1 MRIKDLLLK
10 SYVIDKLTWKHNI
23 SELELRQVFNN
34 GPRIRMIEKGR
45 IKGEDLYVALGRTDA
60 GRYLV
65 VFFIMK
71 MSKEALIV
79 TARDMTDK
87 ERRRYEKK

>member
-1 MRIKDLLLK
+1 
-10 SYVIDKLTWKHNI
+10 
-23 SELELRQVFNN
+23 LRQVFNN
-34 GPRIRMIEKGR
+34 EPKIRRIEKGK

-71 MSKEALIV
+71 TSKEALVV
-79 TARDMTDK
+79 TARDMTEK

>member
-10 SYVIDKLTWKHNI
+10 SDVIDKLSWKHSI

-34 GPRIRMIEKGR
+34 KPKIRRIEKGK

-79 TARDMTDK
+79 TARDMTEK

>member
-10 SYVIDKLTWKHNI
+10 SDVIDKLSWKHNI

-34 GPRIRMIEKGR
+34 KPKIRRIEKGK

-79 TARDMTDK
+79 TARDMTEK

>member
-10 SYVIDKLTWKHNI
+10 GYVIDKLTWKHNI

-34 GPRIRMIEKGR
+34 EPKIRRIEKGK

-71 MSKEALIV
+71 TSKEALIV
-79 TARDMTDK
+79 TARDMTEK

>member
-1 MRIKDLLLK
+1 MRIRDLLLK
-10 SYVIDKLTWKHNI
+10 DDVIDKLLSKQHI
-23 SELELRQVFNN
+23 SEVELRQRFNN
-34 GPRIRMIEKGR
+34 EPKIRRIENGK

-71 MSKEALIV
+71 MSKEAMIV
-79 TARDMTDK
+79 SARDMTEK
-87 ERRRYEKK
+87 ERRKYEKK

>member
-1 MRIKDLLLK
+1 MRINDLLLK
-10 SYVIDKLTWKHNI
+10 SYVIDKLAWKHNI

-34 GPRIRMIEKGR
+34 GPKIRRIEKGK

-60 GRYLV
+60 GRYLE

-71 MSKEALIV
+71 ASKEALIV
-79 TARDMTDK
+79 TARDMTKK
-87 ERRRYEKK
+87 ERTRYEKK

>member
-1 MRIKDLLLK
+1 MQIKDLLLRE
-10 SYVIDKLTWKHNI
+10 YVIDKLAWKHNI

-34 GPRIRMIEKGR
+34 KPKIRRMERGK
-45 IKGEDLYVALGRTDA
+45 IKGEDLYAALGRTDA

-71 MSKEALIV
+71 KSKEALIV
-79 TARDMTDK
+79 TARDMTEK

>member
-10 SYVIDKLTWKHNI
+10 SYVIDKLAWKHNI

-34 GPRIRMIEKGR
+34 EPKIKRIEKGKIR
-45 IKGEDLYVALGRTDA
+45 GEDLYAALGRTDG

-79 TARDMTDK
+79 TARDMTGK

>member
-23 SELELRQVFNN
+23 SELELRQVFNSE
-34 GPRIRMIEKGR
+34 PRIRMIKKGR

>member
-10 SYVIDKLTWKHNI
+10 SYVIDKLAWKHNI

-34 GPRIRMIEKGR
+34 EPKIRRIERGK

-71 MSKEALIV
+71 TSKEALIV
-79 TARDMTDK
+79 TARDMTEK

>member
-10 SYVIDKLTWKHNI
+10 NYVIDKLLWKHHI

-34 GPRIRMIEKGR
+34 GPKIMRMEKGK

-71 MSKEALIV
+71 TSKEALIV
-79 TARDMTDK
+79 TARDMTEK

>member
-10 SYVIDKLTWKHNI
+10 SYVIDKLAWKHNI

-34 GPRIRMIEKGR
+34 EPKIRMIEKGK

-71 MSKEALIV
+71 ISKEALIV
-79 TARDMTDK
+79 TARDMTEN

>member
-1 MRIKDLLLK
+1 MRIKDLLLG
-10 SYVIDKLTWKHNI
+10 SYVIDKLAWKHNI

-34 GPRIRMIEKGR
+34 EPKTRRIEKEKIR
-45 IKGEDLYVALGRTDA
+45 GEDLYVALGRTDA
-60 GRYLV
+60 GRYLA

-71 MSKEALIV
+71 VGKEALIV

-87 ERRRYEKK
+87 ERKRDEKK

>member
-10 SYVIDKLTWKHNI
+10 GYVIDKLAWKHNI

-34 GPRIRMIEKGR
+34 EPKIRRIEKGK

-71 MSKEALIV
+71 TNQEALIV
-79 TARDMTDK
+79 TARDMTEK

>member
-1 MRIKDLLLK
+1 MRIRDLVLK
-10 SYVIDKLTWKHNI
+10 SHVIDKLAWKHNI

-34 GPRIRMIEKGR
+34 EPKIRRIEKGK

-71 MSKEALIV
+71 TNKEALIL
-79 TARDMTDK
+79 TARDMTQK

>member
-10 SYVIDKLTWKHNI
+10 GYVIDKLAWKHNI
-23 SELELRQVFNN
+23 LELELRQVFNN
-34 GPRIRMIEKGR
+34 EPKIRMIEKGK

-71 MSKEALIV
+71 TSKEALIV
-79 TARDMTDK
+79 TARDMTEK

>member
-1 MRIKDLLLK
+1 
-10 SYVIDKLTWKHNI
+10 
-23 SELELRQVFNN
+23 
-34 GPRIRMIEKGR
+34 MIEKGK

-71 MSKEALIV
+71 TSKEALIV
-79 TARDMTDK
+79 TARDMTEK

>member
-1 MRIKDLLLK
+1 MRIRDLLLK
-10 SYVIDKLTWKHNI
+10 GYVIDKLLWKHHI

-34 GPRIRMIEKGR
+34 EPKVRKIEKGK

-65 VFFIMK
+65 VFFILK
-71 MSKEALIV
+71 TSKEALIV
-79 TARDMTDK
+79 TARDMTEK

>member
-1 MRIKDLLLK
+1 MRIRDLLLK
-10 SYVIDKLTWKHNI
+10 GYVIDKLFWKHHV
-23 SELELRQVFNN
+23 SEPELRQVFNN
-34 GPRIRMIEKGR
+34 EPKVRTIGKGK

-71 MSKEALIV
+71 TSKEALIV
-79 TARDMTDK
+79 TARDMTEK